1 MKNQFILMTTS
12 GITGGLISFMFG
24 GWSEML
30 TLFIFVL
37 VLDYLAGIGA
47 SIISGQGLSSRVGMF
62 GIIKKFGVVAIIV
75 LGNLLDQVG
84 NTDFIMMSFLWFFI
98 ANELVS
104 ITENYGRMGLP
115 LPDHIQKMI
124 KVLKEGKK

>member
-1 MKNQFILMTTS
+1 VKNQLVFMTSS
-12 GITGGLISFMFG
+12 GIAGGIISFMFG
-24 GWSEML
+24 GWSDML

-37 VLDYLAGIGA
+37 LLDYLAGVGA
-47 SIISGQGLSSRVGMF
+47 AIISGEGLSSKIGMF

-115 LPDHIQKMI
+115 LPDYIQKII
-124 KVLKEGKK
+124 KVLKQGKK